1 MLETKRRNED
11 HELGRF
17 WLSVLQ
23 GLESGKPAGSTEG
36 SNCCGTANG
45 ISDAPCTA
53 TENKHNRARK
63 ATAHPRSPVMLLRL
77 VYTQACLDC
86 CFSNIN
92 EKGWCRDDDYKL
104 CGSIGQGNP
113 LWNTKRQLPTG
124 QGPADDYPY
133 GGLHAQPLIF

>member
-53 TENKHNRARK
+53 TENKHNRARN
-63 ATAHPRSPVMLLRL
+63 ATAHPRSPVMLFANGVYARL
-77 VYTQACLDC
+77 ALTAAFQTSMRKAGAGMTIIICAALSGRVTHYGIPNGSFPPARDLQTIIHTVACTH
-86 CFSNIN
+86 N
-92 EKGWCRDDDYKL
+92 R
-104 CGSIGQGNP
+104 
-113 LWNTKRQLPTG
+113 
-124 QGPADDYPY
+124 
-133 GGLHAQPLIF
+133 